1 MLRKH
6 IRGAAGTICLLTLPL
21 GVAAA
26 PSAGDPEQG
35 KAAAAVCASCHQV
48 DGSGQNNPNGESW
61 PRLAGLDAGYIAR
74 QLQAYKAGTRQ
85 NPSMQAFAQMLD
97 DQQIAD
103 VSAWFASLPAT
114 AGQSAAAQGH
124 SEELLK
130 RGEQLATEGDWSK
143 YIVPC
148 SSCHGPDN
156 LGAGTV
162 FPAIAGQHFGYIR
175 DQLLAWQQGARKN
188 DPQRLMATIAERMS
202 SDDIN
207 AVAAWLSSQPATA
220 EQ

>member
-1 MLRKH
+1 MLRKR
-6 IRGAAGTICLLTLPL
+6 IQGAVCAFCLLTLPL
-21 GVAAA
+21 MAVAA

-35 KAAAAVCASCHQV
+35 KAAAAVCASCHKA
-48 DGSGQNNPNGESW
+48 DGSGVNNPNGESW
-61 PRLAGLDAGYIAR
+61 PRIAGLDAGYLAR

-97 DQQIAD
+97 DEQIAN
-103 VSAWFASLPAT
+103 VSAWFASLPASDGPS
-114 AGQSAAAQGH
+114 AGAQGH
-124 SEELLK
+124 SAELLK

-156 LGAGTV
+156 LGAGSV

-175 DQLLAWQQGARKN
+175 DQLLAWQKGDRKN

-202 SDDIN
+202 NDDIN
-207 AVAAWLSSQPATA
+207 AVAAWLSTQPATA
-220 EQ
+220 EH

>member
-1 MLRKH
+1 
-6 IRGAAGTICLLTLPL
+6 
-21 GVAAA
+21 
-26 PSAGDPEQG
+26 
-35 KAAAAVCASCHQV
+35 
-48 DGSGQNNPNGESW
+48 
-61 PRLAGLDAGYIAR
+61 
-74 QLQAYKAGTRQ
+74 RQ

-148 SSCHGPDN
+148 SSCQVQDN
-156 LGAGTV
+156 RCSGTV
-162 FPAIAGQHFGYIR
+162 FSAISGLHFGSIR

-202 SDDIN
+202 SDDIT

-220 EQ
+220 EP